1 MEFLLGLAVIL
12 PAAGAVILWFR
23 LWCYKRQI
31 RHMIQQLLF
40 LETEE
45 SNFLLTSVCAV
56 DNTSELIRHI
66 NYVLG
71 QLRQE
76 QRRLRKV
83 NQNYRESITSISH
96 DIRTP
101 LTSVKGYVQMLL
113 QSEVSEEKK
122 VEYTRI
128 VERRLEELQHILD
141 QLFEYAR
148 IEAGELPLNPERIN
162 VGNLFTEI
170 ISMFYEDFS
179 AKGWEPEIRIS
190 REALFIQVDRHAFS
204 RILENLMKNALVH
217 GNGNYRFSM
226 ESKEGNARICIANET
241 EEIENKELERIFER
255 FYTTDQSRSRRT
267 TGLGLAIAKEL
278 TEQMG
283 GKIQAYFGEGF
294 FTVEVCFPLLKDG
307 VQDRYGL

>member
-101 LTSVKGYVQMLL
+101 LTSVKGYVQMRC
-113 QSEVSEEKK
+113 QKRKRWS
-122 VEYTRI
+122 TRGVWNEGWKNFSI
-128 VERRLEELQHILD
+128 SWIS
-141 QLFEYAR
+141 F
-148 IEAGELPLNPERIN
+148 LNMQ
-162 VGNLFTEI
+162 GL
-170 ISMFYEDFS
+170 
-179 AKGWEPEIRIS
+179 K
-190 REALFIQVDRHAFS
+190 Q
-204 RILENLMKNALVH
+204 
-217 GNGNYRFSM
+217 
-226 ESKEGNARICIANET
+226 ES
-241 EEIENKELERIFER
+241 
-255 FYTTDQSRSRRT
+255 SH
-267 TGLGLAIAKEL
+267 
-278 TEQMG
+278 
-283 GKIQAYFGEGF
+283 
-294 FTVEVCFPLLKDG
+294 
-307 VQDRYGL
+307 